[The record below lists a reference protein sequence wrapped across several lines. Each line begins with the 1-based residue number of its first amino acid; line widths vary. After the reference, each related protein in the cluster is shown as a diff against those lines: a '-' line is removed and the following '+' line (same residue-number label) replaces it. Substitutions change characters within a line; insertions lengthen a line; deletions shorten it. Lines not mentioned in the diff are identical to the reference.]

1 MTGSS
6 EKVTG
11 AGRLD
16 ERRFGNGML
25 YLHYGTTHR

>member
-1 MTGSS
+1 MTGSG

-25 YLHYGTTHR
+25 YLHYCATCR